1 MRKRLLSLLL
11 VLACVLT
18 LAVVPVVAAEPDPVQ
33 PTASVTEP
41 MSTTDPE
48 PSPEPSSEPSP
59 EPTSAP
65 SPEPSPVPT
74 PSGPW
79 YQAALDFARD
89 HRILLGDPSGNMMP
103 NDNATRAQMA
113 AMLVRVFGCTAG
125 KDIAHFTDVSTT
137 AWYYS
142 ELSTAAQMNIFSG
155 YGDGTMGPN
164 RSITRQEAM
173 VVIARAFAVPDG
185 TAADIQAFR
194 DASNT

>member
-41 MSTTDPE
+41 MPTTDPE

-59 EPTSAP
+59 EPTSAPSPEP

-125 KDIAHFTDVSTT
+125 KDIAHFTDVSTD

-142 ELSTAAQMNIFSG
+142 ELSTAAQMNICPSTSFRAS
-155 YGDGTMGPN
+155 TAFPTH
-164 RSITRQEAM
+164 SSTASTAL
-173 VVIARAFAVPDG
+173 IA
-185 TAADIQAFR
+185 
-194 DASNT
+194 AS

>member
-41 MSTTDPE
+41 TPTTDPE

-79 YQAALDFARD
+79 YQAALDFACD

-125 KDIAHFTDVSTT
+125 KKVRVIIAVKKD
-137 AWYYS
+137 
-142 ELSTAAQMNIFSG
+142 
-155 YGDGTMGPN
+155 
-164 RSITRQEAM
+164 
-173 VVIARAFAVPDG
+173 
-185 TAADIQAFR
+185 
-194 DASNT
+194 

>member
-41 MSTTDPE
+41 TPTTDPE

-79 YQAALDFARD
+79 YQAALDFACN

-142 ELSTAAQMNIFSG
+142 ELSTAAQMNIFNG
-155 YGDGTMGPN
+155 
-164 RSITRQEAM
+164 
-173 VVIARAFAVPDG
+173 
-185 TAADIQAFR
+185 
-194 DASNT
+194 

>member
-41 MSTTDPE
+41 TPTTDPE

-59 EPTSAP
+59 EPTSVPSPEP

-125 KDIAHFTDVSTT
+125 KDIAHFTDVSTN
-137 AWYYS
+137 A
-142 ELSTAAQMNIFSG
+142 
-155 YGDGTMGPN
+155 
-164 RSITRQEAM
+164 
-173 VVIARAFAVPDG
+173 
-185 TAADIQAFR
+185 
-194 DASNT
+194 